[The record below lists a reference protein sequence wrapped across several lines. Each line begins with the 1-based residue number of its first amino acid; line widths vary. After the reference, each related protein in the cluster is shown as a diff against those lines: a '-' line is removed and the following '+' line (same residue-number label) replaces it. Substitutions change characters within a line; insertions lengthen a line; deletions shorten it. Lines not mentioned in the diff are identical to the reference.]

1 MMIPTTK
8 KGKKL
13 KKAAAACSCP
23 KVRIWILRELFAA
36 TIAEF
41 KVFRNGSST
50 IGAEVMIGAIYLLRG
65 VLLITETLV

>member
-8 KGKKL
+8 RGKSSRRPRPIV
-13 KKAAAACSCP
+13 AAP
-23 KVRIWILRELFAA
+23 RVRIWILRELFAA

-41 KVFRNGSST
+41 KVFRNRGSA
-50 IGAEVMIGAIYLLRG
+50 IGAKVMIVAVYLLRG